1 MTKQSTISN
10 ASIPNYLHATGKVRY
25 RMTNDYLFRAVFQ
38 TNQKALTGLLCSLLH
53 LRPEDISDITIRN
66 PIVLGETLDEKTFIL
81 DISVLLNQNHIINL
95 EMQIVNEGSWPERSL
110 SYLCRTFDN
119 LTKGDSY
126 SNVTPV
132 TQICFLDFD
141 LFPEFPEFYA
151 TYKMLNIKNN
161 HLYSDKF
168 VLSVINLNQ
177 ITLATEEDKKN
188 HIDDWAALFRTTEWE
203 EIKMLAQNN
212 EYIKEA
218 TNTMYMLSEEDRI
231 RQQCESR
238 EEYYR
243 MQRYHKNLEEKVKNL
258 EEQAKAS
265 EEKAKASEEKAKAS
279 EEKAK
284 ASEEKARQATE
295 AIAQAE
301 AMMTQAKKVES
312 EAAQKIANAEAKQEA
327 LLAELLSLR
336 KELEAHK
343 NIKISHISE

>member
-1 MTKQSTISN
+1 
-10 ASIPNYLHATGKVRY
+10 
-25 RMTNDYLFRAVFQ
+25 
-38 TNQKALTGLLCSLLH
+38 
-53 LRPEDISDITIRN
+53 
-66 PIVLGETLDEKTFIL
+66 
-81 DISVLLNQNHIINL
+81 
-95 EMQIVNEGSWPERSL
+95 
-110 SYLCRTFDN
+110 
-119 LTKGDSY
+119 
-126 SNVTPV
+126 
-132 TQICFLDFD
+132 
-141 LFPEFPEFYA
+141 
-151 TYKMLNIKNN
+151 MLNIKNN

-284 ASEEKARQATE
+284 ASEEKAKASEEKARQATE